1 MAEKKSRDIRIHEVL
16 TGILKKIT
24 PSESEQYET
33 KVFIDKV
40 LTVTDETLKP
50 HRLTRTLAGSYMRD
64 TWLPNKKE
72 FDIFVMF
79 PESCTREKLEKLGL
93 EIGKKITKKLK
104 GEYVIAY
111 AEHPYVRAKVFTKP
125 AMQEKKRLLRKGKKL
140 SKGSSY
146 EIDIVPCYAVASA
159 QKIKSAVD
167 RTPFH
172 NKWLFDN
179 MSPALSSQVRLLK
192 QFAKGIGVYGSDAK
206 VLGVSGYLCELLT
219 IQYKSFKNF
228 LDHASKWEAG
238 NVFIDLEEH
247 HKEDMEKIS
256 REFKTQPLIVIDPV
270 DPKRNV
276 ASNFSPEN
284 FVKLVKFSREFLDKP
299 GEQFFF
305 PEKKKAGAGELKK
318 KTEER
323 GTRIIGVSFKKPD
336 VIDDILWPQLRRTS
350 RRLASILKEHDFM
363 VMGKDTFCTEKE
375 CILMFEMEVWSLPR
389 IRKLVGPFVFS
400 KKHSDEFI
408 SKYKGAGRIW
418 VEGSSWVAEI
428 KRKFTQA
435 DQKLKDSL
443 KDSEKGLKAKG
454 IASHPAKSIS
464 KGFDILQYGDVLK
477 IAKKDSGFAEFLK
490 SYFEKKVV

>member
-16 TGILKKIT
+16 TEILKKIT
-24 PSESEQYET
+24 PSEEEQYET
-33 KVFIDKV
+33 KVFIEKV
-40 LTVTDETLKP
+40 LTVTDGILKP

-79 PESCTREKLEKLGL
+79 PESCPREKLEKLGL
-93 EIGKKITKKLK
+93 EIGKKITKRLH

-111 AEHPYVRAKVFTKP
+111 AEHPYVRAKVCTKYV
-125 AMQEKKRLLRKGKKL
+125 AEEIKKL
-140 SKGSSY
+140 IRKEKVSRESCY
-146 EIDIVPCYAVASA
+146 EIDIVPCYAVKSA
-159 QKIKSAVD
+159 EKIKSAVD

-172 NKWLFDN
+172 NRWLYDN
-179 MSPALSSQVRLLK
+179 MSPALASQVRLLK
-192 QFAKGIGVYGSDAK
+192 QFAKGMGVYGSDAK

-238 NVFIDLEEH
+238 QVFIDLEEH
-247 HKEDMEKIS
+247 HKDDRASAAK
-256 REFKTQPLIVIDPV
+256 EFRTQPLIVIDPV

-284 FVKLVKFSREFLDKP
+284 FVKLVKSSREFLEKP

-305 PEKKKAGAGELKK
+305 PEKKKSPKDLKK
-318 KTEER
+318 RMEER
-323 GTRIIGVSFKKPD
+323 GTQIIGVKFQKPD

-350 RRLASILKEHDFM
+350 RRLSNILKEHEFM
-363 VMGKDTFCTEKE
+363 VMGKDAFCTEKE
-375 CILMFEMEVWSLPR
+375 CILMFEMEVWALPR

-400 KKHSDEFI
+400 RKHSDEFI
-408 SKYKGAGRIW
+408 SKYRGAGRIW

-443 KDSEKGLKAKG
+443 KDSEKNLLSKG
-454 IASHPAKSIS
+454 IASHPAHAIAK
-464 KGFDILQYGDVLK
+464 KFDILDSKETLSL
-477 IAKKDSGFAEFLK
+477 AKKNPGFAEFLH
-490 SYFEKKVV
+490 SYFTKRVV

>member
-1 MAEKKSRDIRIHEVL
+1 MPPQKSRDIRIHEIL

-24 PSESEQYET
+24 PSEEEQYET
-33 KVFIDKV
+33 KVFIEKV
-40 LTVTDETLKP
+40 LTVTDGILKP

-72 FDIFVMF
+72 FDIFIMF
-79 PESCTREKLEKLGL
+79 PESCPREKLEKLGL
-93 EIGKKITKKLK
+93 DIGKKITKRLR
-104 GEYVIAY
+104 GEHVIAY

-125 AMQEKKRLLRKGKKL
+125 LIEEKKRLLRKGKKAG
-140 SKGSSY
+140 KGSSY
-146 EIDIVPCYAVASA
+146 EIDIVPCYAVKSA
-159 QKIKSAVD
+159 EKIKSAVD

-179 MSPALSSQVRLLK
+179 MSPALASQVRLLK

-228 LDHASKWEAG
+228 LDQASKWEAG
-238 NVFIDLEEH
+238 QVFIDLEEH
-247 HKEDMEKIS
+247 HKDDREKIIK
-256 REFKTQPLIVIDPV
+256 EFRTQPLIVIDPV

-284 FVKLVKFSREFLDKP
+284 FVKLVKSSREFLEKP

-305 PEKKKAGAGELKK
+305 PEKKKSPKDLKK
-318 KTEER
+318 RMEER
-323 GTRIIGVSFKKPD
+323 GTRMIGVKFQKPD

-350 RRLASILKEHDFM
+350 RRLASILKEHEFI

-375 CILMFEMEVWSLPR
+375 CILMFEMEVWNLPK

-400 KKHSDEFI
+400 RKHSDEFI
-408 SKYKGAGRIW
+408 SKYRGAGRIW

-443 KDSEKGLKAKG
+443 KDKEHNLKAKG

-464 KGFDILQYGDVLK
+464 KGFDILQSGDMLK

-490 SYFEKKVV
+490 NYFEKRVV